1 MMAGNYITLAQVKA
15 ADDLLQGVVL
25 QAHIDRANEEVENI
39 ARRRDVP
46 VASIASPVHPY
57 LRDFAIFF
65 CLERVAGGRSG
76 NNPRSYNNSP
86 EGEPYSDKRNYYR
99 SMRSEMETLLT
110 YEVIT
115 GGQQRASD
123 FANPTIQ
130 LYRT

>member
-1 MMAGNYITLAQVKA
+1 MMAGTYVTLAEVKA

-25 QAHIDRANEEVENI
+25 QTHVDRANEEVENL
-39 ARRRDVP
+39 ALRRDCTI
-46 VASIASPVHPY
+46 SQIKTPVHPY

-76 NNPRSYNNSP
+76 NNPRSFHNNN

-99 SMRSEMETLLT
+99 AMRQEMETLLT

-115 GGQQRASD
+115 GAQQIASD
-123 FANPTIQ
+123 FANPTIP
-130 LYRT
+130 LYRV